1 MTAKAH
7 ADLLD
12 NTLNKYAHNALKL
25 AGLDIADLGEDRP
38 FTPDGRKA
46 LIEAWERGDS
56 IPDMQR
62 LFRKSEARVSGELL
76 FLAIKGKIEKRK

>member
-12 NTLNKYAHNALKL
+12 YGLNRDAHNALRL
-25 AGLDIADLGEDRP
+25 AGLDIADLSEDRP

-46 LIEAWERGDS
+46 LVEAWERGDS